1 MLSLHN
7 QFGRHGVSAAMKPHY
22 YICHEC
28 DEISKVSTPHKPGRY
43 KCPRCGTKLYTY
55 KPGMVEKIYAYNLA
69 ALFLFIV
76 ANYFPFLSF
85 HVAGSSSH
93 ANFTTSI
100 FYLYQEKQ
108 WMMATAILLTTI
120 VVPLSRIL
128 LYCILFGSLY
138 HGYLPRYAAH
148 MLKTLEKLLPW
159 GMLDV
164 LFLGVL
170 VSIVKLVKMGTIIPG
185 TSLWAFM
192 LMVMVMAAAQSIFDP
207 HQIWERIGERKRLER
222 RKAEV

>member
-1 MLSLHN
+1 
-7 QFGRHGVSAAMKPHY
+7 MKVHY
-22 YICHEC
+22 HICHEC
-28 DEISKVSTPHKPGRY
+28 DEISKISTPDRPGRY
-43 KCPRCGTKLYTY
+43 KCPKCGTKLYTY
-55 KPGMVEKIYAYNLA
+55 KPAMVERLYAYNLA

-93 ANFTTSI
+93 ANFATSI
-100 FYLYQEKQ
+100 YYLYQDGE
-108 WMMATAILLTTI
+108 WMMALAILMTTI

-128 LYCILFGSLY
+128 LYCVLFGSLF
-138 HGYLPRYAAH
+138 HGFLPRYATQ
-148 MLKTLEKLLPW
+148 MLKMLERLLPW

-192 LMVMVMAAAQSIFDP
+192 LMVLVMAAAQSIFDP
-207 HQIWERIGERKRLER
+207 HEVWVRIGQRRRLLRE
-222 RKAEV
+222 KAQT

>member
-1 MLSLHN
+1 M
-7 QFGRHGVSAAMKPHY
+7 SAHY
-22 YICHEC
+22 HICHAC
-28 DEISKVSTPHKPGRY
+28 DTLSKISTPDRPGRY
-43 KCPRCGTKLYTY
+43 KCPNCHAKLYTY
-55 KPGMVEKIYAYNLA
+55 KPGMVEKLYAYNLA

-93 ANFTTSI
+93 ANFATSI
-100 FYLYQEKQ
+100 FYLYEDGQ
-108 WMMATAILLTTI
+108 WLMAGGILLTTI
-120 VVPLSRIL
+120 VIPLFRIL

-138 HGYLPRYAAH
+138 HRYLPRYATQ
-148 MLKTLEKLLPW
+148 MLKLLESLLPW

-192 LMVMVMAAAQSIFDP
+192 LMILILAAAQSIFDP
-207 HQIWERIGERKRLER
+207 HQVWERIGDRKRLMRE
-222 RKAEV
+222 EHV

>member
-1 MLSLHN
+1 MH
-7 QFGRHGVSAAMKPHY
+7 AHY
-22 YICHEC
+22 HICHEC

-55 KPGMVEKIYAYNLA
+55 KPAMVERLYAYNLA

-93 ANFTTSI
+93 ANFATSI
-100 FYLYQEKQ
+100 FYLYQDGE
-108 WMMATAILLTTI
+108 WMMALAILMTTI
-120 VVPLSRIL
+120 VVPLFRIL
-128 LYCILFGSLY
+128 LYCILFGALF
-138 HGYLPRYAAH
+138 HGFLPRYATQ
-148 MLKTLEKLLPW
+148 MLKMLEKLLPW

-192 LMVMVMAAAQSIFDP
+192 LMVLVMAAAQSIFDP
-207 HQIWERIGERKRLER
+207 HEVWVRIGQRRRLLRE
-222 RKAEV
+222 KAGV